1 MRPLILM
8 SFWLLAADAM
18 GQPLAQPVEPRLD
31 REAILQRGISCLHRG
46 VFDSVLI
53 ASAALHARDP
63 DDPVGPFLAADA
75 YNTMTRDYR
84 VRRFEDQFD
93 SLITQ
98 TITTARKAL
107 KRRPT
112 AENYFLLGSAEGY
125 RCFYLFRRGKWLKA
139 INAAMTCLDN
149 LRIALELN
157 PKLVDPLLGLAMY
170 DYGKS
175 KIPGLG
181 RLVRKQNVIA
191 KLERVQREG
200 RYVSIPALYAM
211 QIVHFETGNYVKA
224 MACNDQLYRRFP
236 SNPVCLYNRA
246 LLLEKLNRQADAVVV
261 WKQLITR
268 VETFVQPSNG
278 YLAEC
283 HSHLSELYRSLGEP
297 DNAGKAL
304 ASARM
309 CAGRYQ
315 AHEEIDGSYT
325 TFEETARAIARATQ
339 QEKAWAQRALR

>member
-1 MRPLILM
+1 MRPLSFLC
-8 SFWLLAADAM
+8 FWLLAASV
-18 GQPLAQPVEPRLD
+18 GSQPLARPVEPRLD
-31 REAILQRGISCLHRG
+31 REAILQRGIACLHRG

-63 DDPVGPFLAADA
+63 DDPVSPFLAADA

-84 VRRFEDQFD
+84 VRRFEAQFD

-98 TITTARKAL
+98 TVITARKAL

-125 RCFYLFRRGKWLKA
+125 RCFYLFRRGEWLKA

-181 RLVRKQNVIA
+181 RL
-191 KLERVQREG
+191 
-200 RYVSIPALYAM
+200 
-211 QIVHFETGNYVKA
+211 
-224 MACNDQLYRRFP
+224 
-236 SNPVCLYNRA
+236 
-246 LLLEKLNRQADAVVV
+246 
-261 WKQLITR
+261 
-268 VETFVQPSNG
+268 
-278 YLAEC
+278 
-283 HSHLSELYRSLGEP
+283 HLSALYRSLGEP
-297 DNAGKAL
+297 NNACKAL
-304 ASARM
+304 TSARM
-309 CAGRYQ
+309 YAGRYQ

-339 QEKAWAQRALR
+339 QEKIWAQRH